1 MRINGKKNFV
11 RRHFTLAIMWP
22 VLSAF
27 IFCGCV
33 TTGRDGF
40 EIFGPSDETSE
51 AAKIVVEANREL
63 TRIKVLYR
71 DNEGKRLELKTALEA
86 NNAAEVKRISED
98 VVQIINEGMNL
109 GTSAIDKVEQAR
121 EMRINDDYKE
131 YLRLKSEAL
140 KKQLEAFENYRQ
152 AARSLRDNY
161 DPKNSQLREKVKVE
175 FDQRSENYRTIME
188 KARDLSSQANELYK
202 DSLRRQREK

>member
-1 MRINGKKNFV
+1 MKVNRTANFE
-11 RRHFTLAIMWP
+11 RRQVIVPIMW
-22 VLSAF
+22 LALAAF
-27 IFCGCV
+27 IFTGCI
-33 TTGRDGF
+33 TTGRDGI
-40 EIFGPSDETSE
+40 ELFGPSDETSE
-51 AAKIVVEANREL
+51 AAKIVAEANKEL

-71 DNEGKRLELKTALEA
+71 DNEGKRQELKNALET
-86 NNAAEVKRISED
+86 NNAAEVKRISAD

-109 GTSAIDKVEQAR
+109 GTSAIDKIEQAR

-140 KKQLEAFENYRQ
+140 RKQLDAFENYRQ

-202 DSLRRQREK
+202 DSLRRQK